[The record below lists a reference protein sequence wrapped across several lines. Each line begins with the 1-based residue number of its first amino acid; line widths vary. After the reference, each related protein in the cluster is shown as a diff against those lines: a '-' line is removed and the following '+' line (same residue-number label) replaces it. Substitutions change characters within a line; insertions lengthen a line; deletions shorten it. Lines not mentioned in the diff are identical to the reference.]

1 MQAHGTQAART
12 FTIGFDHPEHDESAH
27 ARAVAAH
34 LGTEHTELRVTGS
47 DALAL
52 VPSLSRI
59 FDEPLADPS
68 QIPTFLV
75 SQLARR
81 QVTVALSGDGGDE
94 LFAGYNRHTT
104 GMTLLPRLGRVPRIP
119 RRLLGGMLRMLPAS
133 AWDRAQSVTGGRG
146 RVRLLGQKA
155 NKLARMMRAS
165 STREMYRT
173 LMSTDDNPGRFLAS
187 AGGQWDPLRSDLE
200 SWNGGVSLGDMLASD
215 QRVYLPDDL
224 LQKVDRASMA
234 VSLEVRVPI
243 LDHRVVAFSW
253 TLPDHLKVRA
263 GQSKWLLREVLY
275 RHVPRHLV
283 DRPKMGFSVPIAEW
297 LRGPL
302 REWARAHLF
311 DGSASRDE
319 FFDRRAIESTWDEFE
334 SGRTELALV
343 IWAIVLFEAWR
354 REWNI
359 VEMVAP

>member
-1 MQAHGTQAART
+1 
-12 FTIGFDHPEHDESAH
+12 
-27 ARAVAAH
+27 
-34 LGTEHTELRVTGS
+34 
-47 DALAL
+47 
-52 VPSLSRI
+52 
-59 FDEPLADPS
+59 
-68 QIPTFLV
+68 
-75 SQLARR
+75 
-81 QVTVALSGDGGDE
+81 
-94 LFAGYNRHTT
+94 
-104 GMTLLPRLGRVPRIP
+104 
-119 RRLLGGMLRMLPAS
+119 
-133 AWDRAQSVTGGRG
+133 
-146 RVRLLGQKA
+146 
-155 NKLARMMRAS
+155 
-165 STREMYRT
+165 
-173 LMSTDDNPGRFLAS
+173 
-187 AGGQWDPLRSDLE
+187 
-200 SWNGGVSLGDMLASD
+200 MLASD

-234 VSLEVRVPI
+234 VRLEVRVPI
-243 LDHRVVAFSW
+243 LDHRVVAGSW
-253 TLPDHLKVRA
+253 RLPDHLKVRA

-275 RHVPRHLV
+275 RHVPRHLI

-302 REWARAHLF
+302 REWAREHLF